1 MDEKIISFSQ
11 NSKFIFCSTLLLF
24 TNRNT
29 LFTTYNYIMSYVCRV
44 YIVDGMEG
52 ANFTFF
58 HGNQVQI
65 Q

>member
-24 TNRNT
+24 TNR
-29 LFTTYNYIMSYVCRV
+29 TTYNYIMSYVCRV
-44 YIVDGMEG
+44 YIVDGMKG